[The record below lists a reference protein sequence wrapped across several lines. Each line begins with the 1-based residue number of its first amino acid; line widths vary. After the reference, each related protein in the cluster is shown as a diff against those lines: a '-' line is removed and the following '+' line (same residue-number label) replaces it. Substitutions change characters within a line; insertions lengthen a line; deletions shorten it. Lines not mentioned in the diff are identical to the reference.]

1 MAITRNQLVK
11 ELEPGLNALF
21 GLEYNRYDNEHAE
34 IFATETSERAFEEEV
49 QLTGFANASVKQ
61 EGASV
66 VFDNAS
72 EAYTSRYTH
81 QTIALAFA
89 ITEEAIEDNLYDRL
103 AARYTR
109 ALARSM
115 SQTKQ
120 TIAAN
125 ILNNGFNTSGSYNG
139 GDGVSLL
146 NTAHPLANGGT
157 FRNTLSTAA
166 DLSETSL
173 EQSLIDIAAFV
184 DERGLKVAL
193 QGRKLIIPK
202 ELQFTAERILKSPL
216 STTLQSG
223 VASNNINAILNMGMI
238 PEGYRVNHFLTD
250 TNAFFIMTDAPN
262 GLKEFVRAPIKTAIE
277 GDFDTGNVRFK
288 ARERYSFGW
297 SDPRGIYGSPGGS

>member
-1 MAITRNQLVK
+1 
-11 ELEPGLNALF
+11 LNALF

-34 IFATETSERAFEEEV
+34 IFITETSDRAFEEEV
-49 QLTGFANASVKQ
+49 MLSGFAAAAAKS
-61 EGASV
+61 EGAPV
-66 VFDNAS
+66 VFDDAT

-81 QTIALAFA
+81 QTFALAFA

-120 TIAAN
+120 QIAADV
-125 ILNNGFNTSGSYNG
+125 LNNAFNSGVTG
-139 GDGVSLL
+139 GDGVELCSTL
-146 NTAHPLANGGT
+146 HPLANGGT
-157 FRNTLSTAA
+157 FSNELGTPA

-184 DERGLKVAL
+184 DERGLKIAL
-193 QGRKLIIPK
+193 QGTKLIIPK

-216 STTLQSG
+216 R
-223 VASNNINAILNMGMI
+223 VATADNDINAIKNMGMI
-238 PEGYRVNHFLTD
+238 PQGYRVNHFLTD
-250 TNAFFIMTDAPN
+250 TDAFFIMTDAPN
-262 GLKEFVRAPIKTAIE
+262 GLKHFVRSPIKTAIE

-288 ARERYSFGW
+288 ARERYSFGF
-297 SDPRGIYGSPGGS
+297 SDARGIFGSPGAA